1 MRVITTRATTLAAH
15 PPPTPRPAA
24 PRMPRRATTVTIKRT
39 CCVAVAAARDDAD
52 ADDDAFA
59 ADTLSDADRAALDAE
74 AVAVAAFLEEAVEAQ
89 GGVLVDGESDE
100 DDFSSSAPTTPRTP
114 LRDLP
119 RVALIGRPNVGKS
132 ALFNRLL
139 GTRAA
144 IVHDFPGVTRDALCA
159 RASWRG
165 RDFALVDTGGLMAD
179 AASLPGAA
187 GAAAMAAITAA
198 GLPAAVE
205 RATAAAV
212 ADADAVVIVG
222 DAEAGLTPGEADIL
236 AWLRREHAR
245 VPTLLAVNK
254 CDNSVRGSD
263 AVAEFWSAGVEP
275 WPVSAISGSGTGDL
289 LDAVLDALP
298 ETRPKRKSSA
308 GDVGI
313 DDAWWEDEGRGPD
326 DDDAARP
333 LRVAI
338 VGRPNAGKSSL
349 LNALTGTDRAI
360 VSEVAGTTRDALD
373 ARVTAP
379 DGSTVILI
387 DTAGVR
393 RRTAV
398 AGSPDGAEKLSVGRA
413 LAALRRCDVAVLVV
427 DAAACS
433 QGGRFVATTQ
443 DFRLAELIAAAG
455 RGCVIV
461 LNKWDAVPDRG
472 VGWEQGGG
480 EEWLVAHPSLWRSKL
495 TQPPLL
501 LPSHPPFL
509 TLKP

>member
-1 MRVITTRATTLAAH
+1 MRVIVATRGVPPLAAR
-15 PPPTPRPAA
+15 PVPRLAA
-24 PRMPRRATTVTIKRT
+24 PRPPRRAASVATKRA
-39 CCVAVAAARDDAD
+39 CWAAAAARDADAD
-52 ADDDAFA
+52 DDDAFA
-59 ADTLSDADRAALDAE
+59 ADSLSDADRAALDAE
-74 AVAVAAFLEEAVEAQ
+74 AAAVAADLEEAVEAQ
-89 GGVLVDGESDE
+89 GGVLVAGEEDE
-100 DDFSSSAPTTPRTP
+100 DADFSSTAPTTPRTP

-132 ALFNRLL
+132 ALFNRVL

-187 GAAAMAAITAA
+187 GAAAMAAMTAA

-212 ADADAVVIVG
+212 TDADAVVIVG

-298 ETRPKRKSSA
+298 ETRPKRKSTA

-313 DDAWWEDEGRGPD
+313 DDAWWEDEGRRPD

-360 VSEVAGTTRDALD
+360 VSEVAGTTRDAVD

-379 DGSTVILI
+379 DGSTVILV

-472 VGWEQGGG
+472 VG
-480 EEWLVAHPSLWRSKL
+480 
-495 TQPPLL
+495 
-501 LPSHPPFL
+501 
-509 TLKP
+509 